1 MENQIDSIHQKALI
15 RYLNVCRKTNNL
27 VMDNKRWQ
35 KKVERRNRK
44 MTIDGCDQ
52 EDVFT
57 IKLHGILVL
66 DDRNNYESQWTNR
79 LVLVDYFCRT
89 SVWNT

>member
-15 RYLNVCRKTNNL
+15 RYLMYVEKTNNL

-44 MTIDGCDQ
+44 MTI
-52 EDVFT
+52 EDVIKKTFLPLGSIEVYNGAFELYFT
-57 IKLHGILVL
+57 KWKV
-66 DDRNNYESQWTNR
+66 
-79 LVLVDYFCRT
+79 RT
-89 SVWNT
+89 QRFA

>member
-15 RYLNVCRKTNNL
+15 RYLMYVEKTNN
-27 VMDNKRWQ
+27 
-35 KKVERRNRK
+35 
-44 MTIDGCDQ
+44 
-52 EDVFT
+52 
-57 IKLHGILVL
+57 LVL

-79 LVLVDYFCRT
+79 LVLVDISCRT